1 MNIPFHPATF
11 KFREDNYVKVDIV
24 LRALKFLSCRVT
36 VLVRWFDCGV
46 DGSYEST

>member
-24 LRALKFLSCRVT
+24 LRALKFPSCRVT
-36 VLVRWFDCGV
+36 VLVRCGV